1 MRGRAAAL
9 TSFMRMIRVL
19 GWSLCDSSPAL
30 ASSPPIFFCAHTAS
44 MSHVHHLSTTRPQ
57 QDDEPKILQ
66 SVVRPMMHCGGGYST
81 RCLSGKELRP
91 SGRSGLELWLRAR
104 CHCSVRSCAPTGEQ
118 LALIHSSNLE
128 GQITQ
133 AAGRSQNEGDFRAR
147 RVLYATAH
155 ISLVTGL
162 MFASSCRQRV
172 AANGVDVTSRRVEH
186 AGKMR

>member
-9 TSFMRMIRVL
+9 TSFMSMIQVL

-30 ASSPPIFFCAHTAS
+30 ASSPPSSFCAHTAS

-66 SVVRPMMHCGGGYST
+66 SVVWPMIHCGGGYST

-91 SGRSGLELWLRAR
+91 SGHSGLEVWLRAH

-118 LALIHSSNLE
+118 LAPIHSSNLE

-133 AAGRSQNEGDFRAR
+133 AAGRSHNEGDFRAR
-147 RVLYATAH
+147 RVLYATAY
-155 ISLVTGL
+155 I
-162 MFASSCRQRV
+162 F
-172 AANGVDVTSRRVEH
+172 RRH
-186 AGKMR
+186 